1 MNKKV
6 LTLCAGFLLAGSLAT
21 LDAKITIPANG
32 PEVGGSYVLATAF
45 TEATGQQD
53 NWMQPDLTRIQ
64 GGEIATFGTEWT
76 FESAGN
82 GAFYLKS
89 AKGKYI
95 TFDVS
100 FNAKLVEK
108 KADAIA
114 LVYDKTNGVI
124 SPAKNG
130 SGEGAN
136 CKTTDFF
143 VWDVANSKYIL
154 AATGASAPNYLAV
167 KAAEFTA
174 PTELGDNLLME
185 SVGDDYYFIGN
196 ASGAGDAAT
205 VSALHLKDDGTVE
218 LTTAPTSTTGS
229 DYDAYLWKVSKSV
242 TANNGITY
250 TFTSKVDPTKA
261 FAYTTDVEY
270 KNGFNLNGVPG
281 AASGNIFGLY
291 RSPLLAQAGATL
303 NDFLGEGFEL
313 TVKVN
318 KDSDIQVE
326 LMNALSG
333 TLTAVK
339 ADGNKYVALEDDDTE
354 TQFKIKS
361 GNKFLVLNPTK
372 KTGINTYEGV
382 FELVTKKEMEENE
395 DYASN
400 FQLLSYYGEDQNVI
414 ARMIVSDDAGN
425 DYYTYVI
432 TTSANKTRA
441 YLTATTD
448 DVLETGEAWPYI
460 TLGANNYVKAA
471 DLLGKYWNFSFTGEA
486 ETGESYKNNGVLVTN
501 EEVTSATYVKANTV
515 LLTSPEAQWGV
526 TAVSDETTF
535 TLTNRESGVS
545 IENVRLRLE
554 DGVYTIASADA
565 DIVGDEVKL
574 TANEIKGTKHFDGF
588 MTANETELRN
598 TVFHIGQYHNET
610 GNSTAFW
617 TENHQSEGSH
627 KLGVVT
633 DEDEAV
639 NWTLRLDKQLNNKGK
654 ETAKIDTVYV
664 ITKLAGVKDGK
675 IQNEL
680 TPDTL
685 AILPYQFQN
694 KGNLEYVVLGNDGKT
709 YFYQCQ
715 EDYSWEGEGDAP
727 EVKKGVE
734 AKAANRFALK
744 MKPNNTYN
752 IITLAGN
759 GAERQTAL
767 GTVKGES
774 KVWVANSEQWG
785 SIKNMAIYGEENNSL
800 MQIIPVDR
808 PEYRKL
814 VSEAGSDTIRI
825 YLEENN
831 SQVVYEK
838 KDAKSVVEKDTL
850 SFLNIDNVEQFKDI
864 NPAIFADTAYVNRTI
879 EGVANKCYQ
888 YLLAV
893 DVEKK
898 LDTFCPEDMSHN
910 DPEWIAEHGVCPH
923 AIKTPYVKARY
934 LVNLIDTAN
943 IYGKTHLHNNPYIN
957 QSEEGA
963 EFAKLAFVPGFHV
976 GDSLY
981 LVTNDDTVT
990 VDLSTPEFNVA
1001 KFAFKYEDVN
1011 AGSFKIQT
1019 LYKEYN
1025 PDAAEKDRTVSQEGY
1040 LRYVNG
1046 CLVVDNGYSRGYIFN
1061 MNEDETRTPTA
1072 NESITAEG
1080 AVSVVATDGA
1090 VVIKGA
1096 EGKNVVIA
1104 TILGKVVANE
1114 TINSDNE
1121 TIAVPAGI
1129 AVVSVDGESFKVVV
1143 K

>member
-6 LTLCAGFLLAGSLAT
+6 LTLCAGFLLAG
-21 LDAKITIPANG
+21 G
-32 PEVGGSYVLATAF
+32 PVEPTVGETYVLGTNF
-45 TEATGQQD
+45 TPGTGLLS
-53 NWMQPDLTRIQ
+53 NVIKTDLSILT
-64 GGEIATFGTEWT
+64 GGELTEFGNEWT
-76 FESAGN
+76 LESAGN
-82 GAFYLKS
+82 GTFYLKNADS
-89 AKGKYI
+89 KYI
-95 TFDVS
+95 TF
-100 FNAKLVEK
+100 NASTYVAELTEK
-108 KADAIA
+108 KNAITF
-114 LVYDKTNGVI
+114 VYDEDNNVI
-124 SPAKNG
+124 SPAKNETVNGVVVKREYQLAVGTIGG
-130 SGEGAN
+130 SL
-136 CKTTDFF
+136 
-143 VWDVANSKYIL
+143 SL
-154 AATGASAPNYLAV
+154 ALYNGASVDGTTIMAV

-185 SVGDDYYFIGN
+185 SVGSDYYFVGN
-196 ASGAGDAAT
+196 ASGANDAAT
-205 VSALHLKDDGTVE
+205 VSALHLKSDGTVE
-218 LTTAPTSTTGS
+218 LTAAPTTTTGS
-229 DYDAYLWKVSKSV
+229 DYDAYLWKVTKSV
-242 TANNGITY
+242 TANNGIIY
-250 TFTSKVDPTKA
+250 TFTSKADPTKA
-261 FAYTTDVEY
+261 FAYTTEVEY
-270 KNGFNLNGVPG
+270 KNGFNLTGVPG
-281 AASGNIFGLY
+281 ATSTIFGLY

-303 NDFLGEGFEL
+303 NDFLGDGFEL

-318 KDSDIQVE
+318 KDSNIPVE

-339 ADGNKYVALEDDDTE
+339 ADGNKYVALGENDTE

-382 FELVTKKEMEENE
+382 FELVTKKEMEDNK

-414 ARMIVSDDAGN
+414 ARMIVSDEAGN

-432 TTSANKTRA
+432 TTTANKTKA

-460 TLGANNYVKAA
+460 ALGSNNYVAAA

-501 EEVTSATYVKANTV
+501 EYKNSATYVKANTV
-515 LLTSPEAQWGV
+515 LLTSPETQWGV
-526 TAVSDETTF
+526 TAVTGETEF

-545 IENVRLRLE
+545 IKNVRLRLE
-554 DGVYTIASADA
+554 DGIYTIASASED

-617 TENHQSEGSH
+617 AENHQSEGLH
-627 KLGVVT
+627 KLGVIT
-633 DEDEAV
+633 EEDEAV
-639 NWTLRLDKQLNNKGK
+639 NWTLRLDKQLNNKNK
-654 ETAKIDTVYV
+654 ETAEVDTVYV

-675 IQNEL
+675 IVDGLNA
-680 TPDTL
+680 DTL

-715 EDYSWEGEGDAP
+715 EDYSWEGEGNAP

-734 AKAANRFALK
+734 AKPANRFALK

-752 IITLAGN
+752 IVTLDGD
-759 GAERQTAL
+759 GSKTQLSL
-767 GTVKGES
+767 GDA

-785 SIKNMAIYGEENNSL
+785 SIKNMATYGEENNSL

-814 VSEAGSDTIRI
+814 VSEVGSDTVRI

-838 KDAKSVVEKDTL
+838 KDAKSVVEGDTL
-850 SFLNIDNVEQFKDI
+850 SFLNIDNIEQFENI
-864 NPAIFADTAYVNRTI
+864 NPAIFADTAYVNRTVDGI
-879 EGVANKCYQ
+879 ANKCYQ

-923 AIKTPYVKARY
+923 AIQTPYIKARY

-957 QSEEGA
+957 QTEEGA

-981 LVTNDDTVT
+981 LVTNEDTVI

-1011 AGSFKIQT
+1011 AQSFKIQT
-1019 LYKEYN
+1019 LYKEYD
-1025 PDAAEKDRTVSQEGY
+1025 PEAAEKDRAVSQEGY

-1061 MNEDETRTPTA
+1061 MNEDESRTPTA
-1072 NESITAEG
+1072 NEEISAN
-1080 AVSVVATDGA
+1080 AVVSVVATDGA
-1090 VVIKGA
+1090 VIVKGA
-1096 EGKNVVIA
+1096 EGKNVIVS

-1114 TINSDNE
+1114 VLNSDNE
-1121 TIAVPAGI
+1121 TIAAPAGI
-1129 AVVSVDGESFKVVV
+1129 VVVSVDGESFKVAV